1 MASNTYTKAE
11 MISLLKSAI
20 RLECDKPE
28 EEIDLAYLE
37 SCSEFLAELTDAEYT
52 FTAEQLD
59 EKYRAILNTRRTVV
73 EIPVSG
79 KPLRQLKPAHKVIA
93 AAAAALVLAG
103 SVCAFNP
110 YVRNLLFAV
119 NNLEI
124 GETMESDGVT
134 YQYNGVTQFYDSI
147 QELIEKEQ
155 LNILYLESL
164 PEGLVIK
171 SIIRADNQIVIQF
184 TDTSISFNIK
194 LNSQFDLI
202 SIKELTE
209 EYVAGRIEF
218 FIHRADEER
227 ENCTALGMYNGN
239 LYTVETKE
247 YSQLMAILDELGKG
261 TLQ

>member
-1 MASNTYTKAE
+1 MASNTNTKAE

-37 SCSEFLAELTDAEYT
+37 SCSEFLAELTDAEYP
-52 FTAEQLD
+52 FTAEELD

-79 KPLRQLKPAHKVIA
+79 KPVRRLKPVHKVIA
-93 AAAAALVLAG
+93 AAAAAIALAG

-110 YVRNLLFAV
+110 YLRNLLFAV

-124 GETMESDGVT
+124 GESVEIDGVT

-155 LNILYLESL
+155 LNILYLETL
-164 PEGLVIK
+164 PEGLEIK
-171 SIIRADNQIVIQF
+171 TIIKADDQIVIQF
-184 TDTSISFNIK
+184 TDTSVSFNIK
-194 LNSQFDLI
+194 LYSQFDII

-209 EYVAGRIEF
+209 EYVTGKIEF

-227 ENCTALGMYNGN
+227 ENCTAFGMYDGN

-247 YSQLMAILDELGKG
+247 YSLLTAILDELGKR

>member
-1 MASNTYTKAE
+1 MASNTNTKAE

-59 EKYRAILNTRRTVV
+59 EKYRAILNTKRTVV

-79 KPLRQLKPAHKVIA
+79 KPLRRLKPVHKVIA
-93 AAAAALVLAG
+93 AAAAAIILAG

-119 NNLEI
+119 NDLEV
-124 GETMESDGVT
+124 GESMEIDGVT
-134 YQYNGVTQFYDSI
+134 YQYNGVTQFYDSV
-147 QELIEKEQ
+147 QELLEEEQ
-155 LNILYLESL
+155 LTILYPEVL
-164 PEGLVIK
+164 PEGVAIK
-171 SIIRADNQIVIQF
+171 SVFRIDNDIYIQF
-184 TDTSISFNIK
+184 TDASISFSIT
-194 LNSQFDLI
+194 LDSQVDLSAEKDRAETYI
-202 SIKELTE
+202 SGEL
-209 EYVAGRIEF
+209 EF
-218 FIHRADEER
+218 NVHPINEER
-227 ENCTALGMYNGN
+227 DHCTALAMYNGN

-247 YSQLMAILDELGKG
+247 YSLLTAILDELGKG
-261 TLQ
+261 TFQ